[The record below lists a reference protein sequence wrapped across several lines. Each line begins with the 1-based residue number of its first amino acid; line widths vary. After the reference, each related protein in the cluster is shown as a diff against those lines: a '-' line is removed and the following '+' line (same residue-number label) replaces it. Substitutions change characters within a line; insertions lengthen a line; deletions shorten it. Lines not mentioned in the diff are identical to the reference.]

1 MYYSNALICCDNG
14 ISNGISVCLFH
25 VVLCLLFY
33 LPVPQPTLAIVP
45 NLQRAYNGT
54 NFSLTCIITLNDA
67 VDSPVS
73 VEGMWMKGSDIL
85 QTSGDSC
92 IEVSNTTAVDST
104 YEVTLSFNPLGNE
117 TRDGGNYICNAT
129 VEAQPGSANTQFV
142 QGNTGLR
149 EYELLV
155 DGKLVYIY

>member
-1 MYYSNALICCDNG
+1 MVTMTFFFC
-14 ISNGISVCLFH
+14 VH

-54 NFSLTCIITLNDA
+54 IFSLTCIITLNDA

-73 VEGMWMKGSDIL
+73 VAGMWLKGSDTL

-92 IEVSNTTAVDST
+92 VEVSDTTPVDTSDST
-104 YEVTLSFNPLGNE
+104 YKVTLFFNPLGNE
-117 TRDGGNYICNAT
+117 TRDGGGYTCSAT
-129 VEAQPGSANTQFV
+129 VVLQPGSTNAQFV
-142 QGNTGLR
+142 RGNTGR
-149 EYELLV
+149 KDYELVV